1 MNSAK
6 KKILFIVSFF
16 VSFFCLTCY
25 KVLKNISFMENKMA
39 EDIGEEI
46 IFKLKE
52 LNRILEKI
60 FEKINNDK
68 KLSSPYC
75 SRN

>member
-1 MNSAK
+1 M
-6 KKILFIVSFF
+6 
-16 VSFFCLTCY
+16 
-25 KVLKNISFMENKMA
+25 KNISFMENKMA

-52 LNRILEKI
+52 LNKILEKI
-60 FEKINNDK
+60 FEKINNGK

-75 SRN
+75 SGN